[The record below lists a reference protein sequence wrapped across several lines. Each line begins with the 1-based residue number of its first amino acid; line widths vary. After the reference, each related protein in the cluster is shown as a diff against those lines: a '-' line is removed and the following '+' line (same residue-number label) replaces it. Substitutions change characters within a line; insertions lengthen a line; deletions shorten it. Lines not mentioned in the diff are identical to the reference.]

1 MSQKNIDSSP
11 ISILEDIF
19 NVKQLPKN
27 YKNNDISLLTEIHEQ
42 KVIMDFQWID
52 DLKVLISSFSIDNYE
67 YSFLTNHMNKINNNL
82 VIGTLKQNNNNK
94 IIYRHSLPISGKVTT
109 EIIRSYLEN
118 ILSEFN
124 HLVSVL
130 LKGDKVVET
139 TQILINQNGESLI
152 DETSER
158 IVNLRNDYNGHPEG
172 HTYLL
177 DYDSDG
183 DLDIFDF
190 QANVRNGISQ
200 WNTNA
205 PTQEDQT
212 YPYWKNGGVLF
223 IKLTKEFSRFLKFL

>member
-19 NVKQLPKN
+19 NVKQLSKN
-27 YKNNDISLLTEIHEQ
+27 NVNNDISLLTEIHEH

-109 EIIRSYLEN
+109 EDIRSYLEN

-130 LKGDKVVET
+130 LKGNKVVET
-139 TQILINQNGESLI
+139 TQILINQK
-152 DETSER
+152 
-158 IVNLRNDYNGHPEG
+158 IVGH
-172 HTYLL
+172 
-177 DYDSDG
+177 
-183 DLDIFDF
+183 
-190 QANVRNGISQ
+190 A
-200 WNTNA
+200 
-205 PTQEDQT
+205 
-212 YPYWKNGGVLF
+212 
-223 IKLTKEFSRFLKFL
+223 

>member
-19 NVKQLPKN
+19 NVKQLSKN
-27 YKNNDISLLTEIHEQ
+27 NVNNDISLLTEIHEQ

-109 EIIRSYLEN
+109 EDIRSYLEN

-124 HLVSVL
+124 HLLSVL

-139 TQILINQNGESLI
+139 TQILINQK
-152 DETSER
+152 
-158 IVNLRNDYNGHPEG
+158 IVGH
-172 HTYLL
+172 
-177 DYDSDG
+177 
-183 DLDIFDF
+183 
-190 QANVRNGISQ
+190 A
-200 WNTNA
+200 
-205 PTQEDQT
+205 
-212 YPYWKNGGVLF
+212 
-223 IKLTKEFSRFLKFL
+223 

>member
-11 ISILEDIF
+11 ISLLEEIF

-67 YSFLTNHMNKINNNL
+67 YSFLTNHIKKINNNL

-109 EIIRSYLEN
+109 EDIRSYLEN

-139 TQILINQNGESLI
+139 TQILINQK
-152 DETSER
+152 
-158 IVNLRNDYNGHPEG
+158 IVGH
-172 HTYLL
+172 
-177 DYDSDG
+177 
-183 DLDIFDF
+183 
-190 QANVRNGISQ
+190 A
-200 WNTNA
+200 
-205 PTQEDQT
+205 
-212 YPYWKNGGVLF
+212 
-223 IKLTKEFSRFLKFL
+223 

>member
-1 MSQKNIDSSP
+1 MWYILCMSQKNIDSSP

-19 NVKQLPKN
+19 NVKQLSKN
-27 YKNNDISLLTEIHEQ
+27 NVNNDISLLTEIHEH

-67 YSFLTNHMNKINNNL
+67 YSFLTNHMSKINNSL

-109 EIIRSYLEN
+109 EEIRSYLEN

-139 TQILINQNGESLI
+139 TQILINQK
-152 DETSER
+152 
-158 IVNLRNDYNGHPEG
+158 IVGH
-172 HTYLL
+172 
-177 DYDSDG
+177 
-183 DLDIFDF
+183 
-190 QANVRNGISQ
+190 A
-200 WNTNA
+200 
-205 PTQEDQT
+205 
-212 YPYWKNGGVLF
+212 
-223 IKLTKEFSRFLKFL
+223 

>member
-1 MSQKNIDSSP
+1 MSQKIIDSSP

-19 NVKQLPKN
+19 NVKQLSKN
-27 YKNNDISLLTEIHEQ
+27 NVNNDISLLTEIHEQ

-67 YSFLTNHMNKINNNL
+67 YSFLTNHMSKINNNL

-109 EIIRSYLEN
+109 EDIRSYLEN

-139 TQILINQNGESLI
+139 TQILINQK
-152 DETSER
+152 
-158 IVNLRNDYNGHPEG
+158 IVGH
-172 HTYLL
+172 
-177 DYDSDG
+177 
-183 DLDIFDF
+183 
-190 QANVRNGISQ
+190 A
-200 WNTNA
+200 
-205 PTQEDQT
+205 
-212 YPYWKNGGVLF
+212 
-223 IKLTKEFSRFLKFL
+223 

>member
-19 NVKQLPKN
+19 NVKKLSKYN
-27 YKNNDISLLTEIHEQ
+27 ENNDISLLTEIHEQ

-109 EIIRSYLEN
+109 EDIRSYLEN

-139 TQILINQNGESLI
+139 AQSLINQK
-152 DETSER
+152 
-158 IVNLRNDYNGHPEG
+158 IVGH
-172 HTYLL
+172 
-177 DYDSDG
+177 
-183 DLDIFDF
+183 
-190 QANVRNGISQ
+190 A
-200 WNTNA
+200 
-205 PTQEDQT
+205 
-212 YPYWKNGGVLF
+212 
-223 IKLTKEFSRFLKFL
+223 

>member
-1 MSQKNIDSSP
+1 MTQKNIDSSP

-19 NVKQLPKN
+19 NVKQLSKN
-27 YKNNDISLLTEIHEQ
+27 NVNNDISLLTEIHEQ

-109 EIIRSYLEN
+109 EDIRSYLEN

-139 TQILINQNGESLI
+139 TQILINQK
-152 DETSER
+152 
-158 IVNLRNDYNGHPEG
+158 IVGH
-172 HTYLL
+172 
-177 DYDSDG
+177 
-183 DLDIFDF
+183 
-190 QANVRNGISQ
+190 A
-200 WNTNA
+200 
-205 PTQEDQT
+205 
-212 YPYWKNGGVLF
+212 
-223 IKLTKEFSRFLKFL
+223 

>member
-19 NVKQLPKN
+19 NVKQLSKN
-27 YKNNDISLLTEIHEQ
+27 NVNNDISLLTEIHEQ

-82 VIGTLKQNNNNK
+82 VIGTLKQNNKNK

-109 EIIRSYLEN
+109 EDIRSYLEN

-130 LKGDKVVET
+130 LKGDKVIET
-139 TQILINQNGESLI
+139 TQILINQK
-152 DETSER
+152 
-158 IVNLRNDYNGHPEG
+158 IVGH
-172 HTYLL
+172 
-177 DYDSDG
+177 
-183 DLDIFDF
+183 
-190 QANVRNGISQ
+190 A
-200 WNTNA
+200 
-205 PTQEDQT
+205 
-212 YPYWKNGGVLF
+212 
-223 IKLTKEFSRFLKFL
+223 

>member
-19 NVKQLPKN
+19 NVKQLSKN
-27 YKNNDISLLTEIHEQ
+27 NVNNDISLLTEIHEQ

-67 YSFLTNHMNKINNNL
+67 YSFLTNHMSKINNNL

-109 EIIRSYLEN
+109 EDIRSYLEN

-124 HLVSVL
+124 HLLSVL

-139 TQILINQNGESLI
+139 TQILINQK
-152 DETSER
+152 
-158 IVNLRNDYNGHPEG
+158 IVGH
-172 HTYLL
+172 
-177 DYDSDG
+177 
-183 DLDIFDF
+183 
-190 QANVRNGISQ
+190 A
-200 WNTNA
+200 
-205 PTQEDQT
+205 
-212 YPYWKNGGVLF
+212 
-223 IKLTKEFSRFLKFL
+223 

>member
-19 NVKQLPKN
+19 NVKKLSKN
-27 YKNNDISLLTEIHEQ
+27 NENNDISLLTEIHEQ

-109 EIIRSYLEN
+109 EDIRSYLEN

-130 LKGDKVVET
+130 LKGNKVVET
-139 TQILINQNGESLI
+139 TQILINQK
-152 DETSER
+152 
-158 IVNLRNDYNGHPEG
+158 IVGH
-172 HTYLL
+172 
-177 DYDSDG
+177 
-183 DLDIFDF
+183 
-190 QANVRNGISQ
+190 A
-200 WNTNA
+200 
-205 PTQEDQT
+205 
-212 YPYWKNGGVLF
+212 
-223 IKLTKEFSRFLKFL
+223 

>member
-19 NVKQLPKN
+19 NVKQLS
-27 YKNNDISLLTEIHEQ
+27 KNNDISLLTEIHEQ

-94 IIYRHSLPISGKVTT
+94 IVYRHSLPISGKATT
-109 EIIRSYLEN
+109 EDIRSYLEN

-124 HLVSVL
+124 HLVSVF

-139 TQILINQNGESLI
+139 TQILINQK
-152 DETSER
+152 
-158 IVNLRNDYNGHPEG
+158 IVGH
-172 HTYLL
+172 
-177 DYDSDG
+177 
-183 DLDIFDF
+183 
-190 QANVRNGISQ
+190 A
-200 WNTNA
+200 
-205 PTQEDQT
+205 
-212 YPYWKNGGVLF
+212 
-223 IKLTKEFSRFLKFL
+223 

>member
-19 NVKQLPKN
+19 NVKQLSKN
-27 YKNNDISLLTEIHEQ
+27 NVNNDISLLTEIHEH

-109 EIIRSYLEN
+109 EDIRSYLEN

-130 LKGDKVVET
+130 LKSDKVVET
-139 TQILINQNGESLI
+139 TQILINQK
-152 DETSER
+152 
-158 IVNLRNDYNGHPEG
+158 IVGH
-172 HTYLL
+172 
-177 DYDSDG
+177 
-183 DLDIFDF
+183 
-190 QANVRNGISQ
+190 A
-200 WNTNA
+200 
-205 PTQEDQT
+205 
-212 YPYWKNGGVLF
+212 
-223 IKLTKEFSRFLKFL
+223 

>member
-19 NVKQLPKN
+19 NVKQLSKN
-27 YKNNDISLLTEIHEQ
+27 NVNNDISLLTEIHEH

-67 YSFLTNHMNKINNNL
+67 YSFLTNHMSKINNNL

-109 EIIRSYLEN
+109 EDIRSYLEN

-139 TQILINQNGESLI
+139 TQIFINQK
-152 DETSER
+152 
-158 IVNLRNDYNGHPEG
+158 IVGH
-172 HTYLL
+172 
-177 DYDSDG
+177 
-183 DLDIFDF
+183 
-190 QANVRNGISQ
+190 A
-200 WNTNA
+200 
-205 PTQEDQT
+205 
-212 YPYWKNGGVLF
+212 
-223 IKLTKEFSRFLKFL
+223 

>member
-1 MSQKNIDSSP
+1 MWYILYMSQKNIDSSP

-19 NVKQLPKN
+19 NVKQLS
-27 YKNNDISLLTEIHEQ
+27 KNNVNKDISLLTEIHEQ

-109 EIIRSYLEN
+109 EDIRSYLEN

-139 TQILINQNGESLI
+139 TQILINQK
-152 DETSER
+152 
-158 IVNLRNDYNGHPEG
+158 IVGH
-172 HTYLL
+172 
-177 DYDSDG
+177 
-183 DLDIFDF
+183 
-190 QANVRNGISQ
+190 A
-200 WNTNA
+200 
-205 PTQEDQT
+205 
-212 YPYWKNGGVLF
+212 
-223 IKLTKEFSRFLKFL
+223 

>member
-1 MSQKNIDSSP
+1 MSQKNIDSCP

-19 NVKQLPKN
+19 NVKQLSKN
-27 YKNNDISLLTEIHEQ
+27 YKNKDISLLTEIHEQ

-94 IIYRHSLPISGKVTT
+94 IIYRHSLPISGKVTI
-109 EIIRSYLEN
+109 EEIRSYLEN

-139 TQILINQNGESLI
+139 TQILINQK
-152 DETSER
+152 
-158 IVNLRNDYNGHPEG
+158 IVGH
-172 HTYLL
+172 
-177 DYDSDG
+177 
-183 DLDIFDF
+183 
-190 QANVRNGISQ
+190 A
-200 WNTNA
+200 
-205 PTQEDQT
+205 
-212 YPYWKNGGVLF
+212 
-223 IKLTKEFSRFLKFL
+223 

>member
-1 MSQKNIDSSP
+1 MSQKNIDSRP

-19 NVKQLPKN
+19 NVKKLSKN
-27 YKNNDISLLTEIHEQ
+27 NLNNDISLLTEIHEQ

-94 IIYRHSLPISGKVTT
+94 IIYRHSLPISGKVTIEDT
-109 EIIRSYLEN
+109 RGYLEN

-139 TQILINQNGESLI
+139 TQILINQK
-152 DETSER
+152 
-158 IVNLRNDYNGHPEG
+158 IVGH
-172 HTYLL
+172 
-177 DYDSDG
+177 
-183 DLDIFDF
+183 
-190 QANVRNGISQ
+190 A
-200 WNTNA
+200 
-205 PTQEDQT
+205 
-212 YPYWKNGGVLF
+212 
-223 IKLTKEFSRFLKFL
+223 